1 MQNNLRKDC
10 LVIGG
15 GLTGLVAATHLQA
28 QGLTVKVLDKGRG
41 IGGRLATRRIT
52 PPSSAKGR
60 SDQPSEQASSST
72 ESLICDYGVQFLTA
86 KSPEFQSWLDQ
97 WQKLELIELR
107 SGATDVKQYGGVN
120 GIRKIAKHL
129 ASKLDVQTS
138 TKVVNLN
145 GDAAGWTVSAE
156 DGSTYDSELLILTA
170 PLPQSLQLLQRSHL
184 PQLDTSLTRLNQISY
199 RMCLVVLLLVSAP
212 LSFEQGSY
220 YQIQGEKLDGIISHA
235 QKSLSPEYY
244 TVTLQGTSEF
254 SQEYQDNERRH
265 LGAQELIAA
274 AREYLGEANIL
285 DWQVHFWRY
294 STPLT
299 QFDAPFFSPPEFREA
314 SLPSLYLAGDAFA
327 AQYELASSAESAF
340 LSGLEVARSICRART
355 SFGNNS

>member
-15 GLTGLVAATHLQA
+15 GLTGLVAATHLQS
-28 QGLTVKVLDKGRG
+28 QGFTVKVLDKGRG
-41 IGGRLATRRIT
+41 MGGRLATRRMN
-52 PPSSAKGR
+52 PPSSAKGK
-60 SDQPSEQASSST
+60 SDQTSEQDPFS
-72 ESLICDYGVQFLTA
+72 ESLICDYGVQFLSA

-97 WQKLELIELR
+97 WQKLELIELW
-107 SGATDVKQYGGVN
+107 SGATDVKQYWGVN

-129 ASKLDVQTS
+129 ASNLDVQNS
-138 TKVVNLN
+138 TKVVNFN
-145 GDAAGWTVSAE
+145 GDAAGWTVTAE

-212 LSFEQGSY
+212 LPFEQGSY
-220 YQIQGEKLDGIISHA
+220 YHIQGEKLDSMICNS
-235 QKSLSPEYY
+235 QKTLASEYY
-244 TVTLQGTSEF
+244 TVTLQGTAEF

-274 AREYLGEANIL
+274 AREHLGKAHIL
-285 DWQVHFWRY
+285 DEQAHFWRY
-294 STPLT
+294 STPLA
-299 QFDAPFFSPPEFREA
+299 QFDAPFLSPPEFIQA

-327 AQYELASSAESAF
+327 SKYELASSAESAF
-340 LSGLEVARSICRART
+340 LSGLEVARSICRE
-355 SFGNNS
+355 GNRFNDNS